1 MESGP
6 AECQI
11 EGGGVGSEG
20 GREGGG
26 WGCGGGVGC
35 LTQQGNEMGGE
46 KRDIRQVWKE

>member
-11 EGGGVGSEG
+11 EGGGVGSKG
-20 GREGGG
+20 GREEGKGVGGG
-26 WGCGGGVGC
+26 G